1 MIKHARLTVMVLGLL
16 FAAGRADATTLT
28 FDFTGTVL
36 SNDFNPFGITDL
48 SGTPVTGNFSYDT
61 GTADSDAD
69 PTRGTYLQ
77 QNVMFTFTFASGA
90 TVTNDGEF
98 IVVAFNDVQGVGD
111 AFQVGREQPALVNG
125 VQEASASAALLLAD
139 LTETVFSSDA
149 LPATLNLADFA
160 FRRGSLVDVDREGVS
175 IAFGID
181 TLTAAAVPVPEPGT
195 IALLAGGLLPLIRRF
210 ARSRARKEAAR
221 ADPRVARWSS
231 EVR

>member
-48 SGTPVTGNFSYDT
+48 SGTPVTGSFSYDT

-149 LPATLNLADFA
+149 LPATL
-160 FRRGSLVDVDREGVS
+160 
-175 IAFGID
+175 I
-181 TLTAAAVPVPEPGT
+181 
-195 IALLAGGLLPLIRRF
+195 LPISRF
-210 ARSRARKEAAR
+210 AGAHSWTWIARASVSPSGSIPSPRLPCRSRSQEQSLCWL
-221 ADPRVARWSS
+221 VGCCH
-231 EVR
+231 